1 MAIGVGTSYVS
12 PPVRNM
18 QIGIML
24 VHSATEIVWRR
35 RTRGI
40 LAGTKLDAWRG
51 NMYLT
56 WYELGAKFDRM
67 EWTYSTR
74 A

>member
-1 MAIGVGTSYVS
+1 M
-12 PPVRNM
+12 
-18 QIGIML
+18 GIML

-40 LAGTKLDAWRG
+40 LAGTKLEAWRG
-51 NMYLT
+51 NKYLT
-56 WYELGAKFDRM
+56 WKEVGTKFDKM